1 VPGVA
6 LSEAGAAPPPGV
18 GWFGK
23 LPSRGDFV
31 GAGGPPALFAAWRDW
46 CRPGLAAVARG
57 GGPAEDAFLTAPF
70 RRLAVSAGVF
80 GPHGALGVACPG
92 ADRAG
97 RLFPLFVAAE
107 RRDLDAADE
116 AALEAA
122 LAAAEDWAEIVETAL
137 LGALDPA
144 ASPEA
149 LSRALP
155 PAPGPGP
162 VVAARPAPAEPE
174 EGVPHRLPPALASA
188 EPQAPAPPPRL
199 GGAAP
204 PPAGPLA
211 LVRTASPVP
220 RRLVHRGPPDAALF
234 AALFGPPDQEA
245 GA

>member
-1 VPGVA
+1 MPGLA
-6 LSEAGAAPPPGV
+6 LNDRAAPPPGV

-57 GGPAEDAFLTAPF
+57 GGPAEDAFLVAPF

-97 RLFPLFVAAE
+97 RLFPLLVAAE

-116 AALEAA
+116 AALETA

-137 LGALDPA
+137 LAALDPA

-155 PAPGPGP
+155 VAPGPG
-162 VVAARPAPAEPE
+162 AAATESEAEAPS
-174 EGVPHRLPPALASA
+174 RLPAALAA
-188 EPQAPAPPPRL
+188 DPLPQAVAPPPRL
-199 GGAAP
+199 GAAAP
-204 PPAGPLA
+204 APAGPLA

-220 RRLVHRGPPDAALF
+220 RRLLHRGPPDAALF
-234 AALFGPPDQEA
+234 AALFGPPGQEV